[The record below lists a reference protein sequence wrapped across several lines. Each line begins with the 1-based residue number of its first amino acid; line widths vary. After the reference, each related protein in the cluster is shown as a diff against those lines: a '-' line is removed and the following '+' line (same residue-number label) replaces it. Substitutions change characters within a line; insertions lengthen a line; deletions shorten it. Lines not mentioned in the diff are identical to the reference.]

1 MVLNRTDF
9 GKCWKSSQTLS
20 KVAYMLL
27 KWNFICFGAC
37 WNRFR
42 VNSTKGPKST
52 DFDKKAWANSP
63 MVLNRTDFGKCWKS
77 SQTLSKVAYMLPNGI
92 LTVLEFVRS
101 DIG

>member
-1 MVLNRTDF
+1 
-9 GKCWKSSQTLS
+9 
-20 KVAYMLL
+20 
-27 KWNFICFGAC
+27 
-37 WNRFR
+37 
-42 VNSTKGPKST
+42 
-52 DFDKKAWANSP
+52 